1 MKELNFDWL
10 LNGSCLLSDVAMA
23 YFTTCVYPRSAGKR
37 MRDEIERYP
46 NLYAELLEAG
56 YKRPSTLLTP
66 GPKRQHTWTSR
77 FVVNSGECPVRRIGF
92 KNCSPT
98 ANSTDIFYISF
109 VYYLFMCRSA
119 CWRPLNSSA
128 QKAEQQRIR
137 STKACWCPCWWFRGS
152 G

>member
-1 MKELNFDWL
+1 MKEINFDWL

-56 YKRPSTLLTP
+56 
-66 GPKRQHTWTSR
+66 
-77 FVVNSGECPVRRIGF
+77 
-92 KNCSPT
+92 T

>member
-23 YFTTCVYPRSAGKR
+23 YFTTC
-37 MRDEIERYP
+37 
-46 NLYAELLEAG
+46 
-56 YKRPSTLLTP
+56 
-66 GPKRQHTWTSR
+66 
-77 FVVNSGECPVRRIGF
+77 
-92 KNCSPT
+92 T